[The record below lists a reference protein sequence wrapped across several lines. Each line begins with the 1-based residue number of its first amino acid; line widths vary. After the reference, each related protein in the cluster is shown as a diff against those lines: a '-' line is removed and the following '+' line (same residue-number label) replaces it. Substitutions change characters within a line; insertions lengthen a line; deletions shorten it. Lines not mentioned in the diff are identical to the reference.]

1 MVNIKNIPVRVVG
14 PGSQPGSNTDAPSYI
29 DMPRDMTRYDA
40 PLMPDP
46 NAVEHLLGAREAM
59 AWLKPAL
66 AGWSGSCENPAA
78 NLNALDDQN
87 RELVNQILGE
97 GENCVT
103 YSGNLTA
110 SVQESVLAGVWR
122 SLYFDDEDNVAI
134 DMIEV
139 GAVPRL
145 VSAPFEGTR
154 AVDFEEDELS
164 ADVPNAMPILV
175 ELADRCALFEH
186 DGTQHSINLS
196 LLPLSQTELEYL
208 DARLGRGPVDIL
220 SRAYGKC
227 QVISTLSPNVWWVR
241 FYNSMGTLILNSLE
255 IAAVPDV
262 VLAAPEDI
270 ADYAIRL
277 TEILA
282 PYWPDAA

>member
-1 MVNIKNIPVRVVG
+1 VNIKDIPVRVVG
-14 PGSQPGSNTDAPSYI
+14 PGSQPDSETEAPAYI

-46 NAVEHLLGAREAM
+46 DAVEHLLGAREAM
-59 AWLKPAL
+59 AWLRSAL
-66 AGWSGSCENPAA
+66 ADYSAGRQNHSAI
-78 NLNALDDQN
+78 LNALDDEN
-87 RELVNQILGE
+87 KELVNQILGE

-103 YSGNLTA
+103 YSGDMTA

-122 SLYFDDEDNVAI
+122 SLYFDDDENVAF

-139 GAVPRL
+139 GAVPKL
-145 VSAPFEGTR
+145 VSVPFENTR
-154 AVDFEEDELS
+154 PVDISEDEFS

-175 ELADRCALFEH
+175 ELADRCSLH
-186 DGTQHSINLS
+186 KSNGSKHTINLT
-196 LLPLSQTELEYL
+196 LLPLSLTELEYL

-255 IAAVPDV
+255 VAAVPDV
-262 VLAAPEDI
+262 VAAAPEDI
-270 ADYAIRL
+270 SDSAVRL
-277 TEILA
+277 SEILA